1 MLTNRQVMQIK
12 RSIGNKH
19 GFTRD
24 SVDITDIRNVPKNI
38 VIDGGRIEIEVDFSH
53 PSGFWASEIFILL
66 KSFLS
71 LLYLYVAILQ
81 FNPKYF
87 ATADVITDCGD
98 GKPADVIIPP
108 FIRTF
113 ISFRLS

>member
-53 PSGFWASEIFILL
+53 PSGFWASEIFSI
-66 KSFLS
+66 
-71 LLYLYVAILQ
+71 
-81 FNPKYF
+81 NPSDSR
-87 ATADVITDCGD
+87 TC
-98 GKPADVIIPP
+98 P
-108 FIRTF
+108 FMVT
-113 ISFRLS
+113 SNE